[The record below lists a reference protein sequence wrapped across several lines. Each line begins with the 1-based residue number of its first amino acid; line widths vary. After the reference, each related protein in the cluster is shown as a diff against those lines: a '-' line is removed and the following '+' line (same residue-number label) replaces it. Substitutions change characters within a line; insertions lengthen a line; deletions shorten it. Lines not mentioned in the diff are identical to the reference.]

1 MDNRP
6 EESWATPVARM
17 TVSELPAGAVNLN
30 VEGRQPVSP
39 LQGFGPLWQKTY
51 RIRLRGVATTPE
63 AVMKVW
69 KEKFPQFQP
78 KGNRFYPPARGVRSG
93 EIIFIESAVSAWP
106 GKLPGIPIS
115 SGVRVIYNDDLSFTI
130 MTPQGFPE
138 SGWNSFSAFEEDGE
152 TWVQVQSMAR
162 TADPIYEFGFR
173 FMGGSRFQEE
183 TWRYVV
189 TAVAAH
195 FGVHGEPVETV
206 RSCIDPRLQW
216 GEVRNLWQ
224 NAMIRSM
231 LHMPLRVVRKAAGR
245 QERAH
250 GATGTE

>member
-1 MDNRP
+1 M
-6 EESWATPVARM
+6 EEQPQEIWAKPVSRL
-17 TVSELPAGAVNLN
+17 TVSELPLGATNLN

-51 RIRLRGVATTPE
+51 RIRLRGVQTTPPE
-63 AVMKVW
+63 VMALW

-78 KGNRFYPPARGVRSG
+78 KGNRFYPPTGGVRSG
-93 EIIFIESAVSAWP
+93 EIIFIESAVSMWP

-115 SGVRVIYNDDLSFTI
+115 SGVRVIYNDEVCFTI

-138 SGWNSFSAFEEDGE
+138 SGWNSFSTFEHEGE

-173 FMGGSRFQEE
+173 FMGGARFQEE
-183 TWRYVV
+183 TWQHVV
-189 TAVAAH
+189 KAVAAH
-195 FGVHGEPVETV
+195 FGVHDEPVEMV
-206 RSCIDPRLQW
+206 RSCIDPRFQW
-216 GEVRNLWQ
+216 RELRNVWQ

-231 LHMPLRVVRKAAGR
+231 IYMPVRLARKVFGR
-245 QERAH
+245 S
-250 GATGTE
+250 ATE

>member
-1 MDNRP
+1 MEERP
-6 EESWATPVARM
+6 EEIWAKPVARM
-17 TVSELPAGAVNLN
+17 TVSQLPTGAVNLN

-51 RIRLRGVATTPE
+51 RIRLRGVETTAAE
-63 AVMKVW
+63 VMGVW
-69 KEKFPQFQP
+69 KEKFPEFQP
-78 KGNRFYPPARGVRSG
+78 KGNRFYPPEGGVRSG

-115 SGVRVIYNDDLSFTI
+115 SGVRVIYNDDVCFTI

-138 SGWNSFSAFEEDGE
+138 SGWNSFSTFEEDGD

-173 FMGGSRFQEE
+173 FMGGARFQEE
-183 TWRYVV
+183 TWQYVV
-189 TAVAAH
+189 SKVAAH
-195 FGVHGEPVETV
+195 FGVEDEEVQMIRTCV
-206 RSCIDPRLQW
+206 DPRMQFR
-216 GEVRNLWQ
+216 EIKNVWQ

-231 LHMPLRVVRKAAGR
+231 LYMPVRLAKRLLGR
-245 QERAH
+245 
-250 GATGTE
+250 